1 MGCDLGEKTGGEMM
15 VIHPSMIRRTQ
26 NANDF
31 NSQVS
36 KSEAINYDTW
46 KIMEN
51 PMN

>member
-1 MGCDLGEKTGGEMM
+1 MM
-15 VIHPSMIRRTQ
+15 VIHPSVIRSFQKKDPTRFNPTQ

-46 KIMEN
+46 KT
-51 PMN
+51 P